1 MMLLELLPPL
11 DGGDLVAKIITKRD
25 ARRRVEEIHSKV
37 NLLMTN
43 GYITTKQF
51 IEALSIVEKMR
62 REIEKKKI
70 KKQKM

>member
-43 GYITTKQF
+43 CYITTKQF

-62 REIEKKKI
+62 REIAKR
-70 KKQKM
+70 Q